1 MERREKTD
9 FILEQMRLCLLKKD
23 FVRMQIISRKIS
35 TRFFEQA
42 ENEDLKLR
50 FYDLM
55 VKYALNQKSYID
67 VCKYY
72 RQIYDTKS
80 VKDDPV
86 KLSETLR
93 NVVSFV
99 ILAPYDNEQSDL
111 IARVSEDTNLSKIPL
126 YKWVLCEVIEGGSDR
141 CLLST

>member
-9 FILEQMRLCLLKKD
+9 FILEQMRICLLKKD

-35 TRFFEQA
+35 TRFFDQP

-55 VKYALNQKSYID
+55 IQYALHDKSYIN

-72 RQIYDTKS
+72 RQIYETKT
-80 VKDDPV
+80 VKEDPA
-86 KLSETLR
+86 KLADTLR
-93 NVVSFV
+93 NIVFFIVLSS
-99 ILAPYDNEQSDL
+99 YDNEQSDL
-111 IARVSEDTNLSKIPL
+111 IARISEDANLTKIPL
-126 YKWVLCEVIEGGSDR
+126 HK
-141 CLLST
+141 